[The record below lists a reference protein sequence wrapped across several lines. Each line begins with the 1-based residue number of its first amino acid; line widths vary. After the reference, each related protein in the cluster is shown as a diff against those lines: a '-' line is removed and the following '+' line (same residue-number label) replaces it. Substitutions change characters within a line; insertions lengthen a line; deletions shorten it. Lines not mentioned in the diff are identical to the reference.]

1 MKIHYY
7 MQYFPGA
14 DAVGSRQPF
23 TFSRFL
29 ADRGHDVTVVACNKN
44 IDTAARE
51 KAHDEGCGNG
61 GRLKILR
68 LPCLPGGRGSNAAR
82 LAAYNSFMV
91 AALAR
96 AAVLPRPDVILGS
109 IQPLFTRLAALAV
122 ARLKKVP
129 FVLEVRDLW
138 PDALVVKK
146 AITAAQAWPLFVLTN
161 MLYRQAGRIV
171 SITPGIRKELVK
183 KGIPASRID
192 VFPNGFDPLLFRQA
206 DALREQ
212 VRQAYGWGNCFVA
225 IYVGSF
231 TKVTAM
237 DVVVRAAA
245 RLRDAGIRFEFFGN
259 GPARGQVEQLAR
271 DLGAGNVTFHD
282 PVPKVQV
289 PGLLAAADI
298 ALMSLFKTPLAH
310 IYFENKFMDY
320 MGSGKAIAAAMEG
333 EQADMIRR
341 YDLGRVVAPGDD
353 AGLSQLVREAS
364 LDTPGI
370 QAMGLRGKALVDER
384 LLLPAILQRYGDVLE
399 AAASGTLSAHPA
411 WEPAP

>member
-14 DAVGSRQPF
+14 DAAGSRQPF
-23 TFSRFL
+23 AFSRFL
-29 ADRGHDVTVVACNKN
+29 ADCGHDVTVVACNRN
-44 IDTAARE
+44 IDTGARE
-51 KAHDEGCGNG
+51 KVFDANCDNG
-61 GRLKILR
+61 GSLKILR

-82 LAAYNSFMV
+82 LCAYNSFM
-91 AALAR
+91 AAAFVRGAL
-96 AAVLPRPDVILGS
+96 LPRPDVILGS
-109 IQPLFTRLAALAV
+109 IQPLFAGLAALAV
-122 ARLKKVP
+122 AKLKKTP

-146 AITAAQAWPLFVLTN
+146 AITPAQAWPLFVLTN
-161 MLYRQAGRIV
+161 FLYRQASRIV
-171 SITPGIRKELVK
+171 SITPGIRKELLK
-183 KGIPASRID
+183 KGVSASRID
-192 VFPNGFDPLLFRQA
+192 VFPNGFDPQLFLNTTG
-206 DALREQ
+206 LREQ
-212 VRQAYGWGNCFVA
+212 VRSSYGWGSNFVA
-225 IYVGSF
+225 MYVGSF
-231 TKVTAM
+231 TKVTAL

-245 RLRDAGIRFEFFGN
+245 RLKDTGIRFELFGS
-259 GPARGQVEQLAR
+259 GPAHGQVQHLAE
-271 DLGAGNVTFHD
+271 DIGATNVTFHD

-320 MGSGKAIAAAMEG
+320 MGAGKAIMAAMEG

-353 AGLSQLVREAS
+353 LGLSQLVRQAS
-364 LDTPGI
+364 LSGKNV

-384 LLLPAILQRYGDVLE
+384 LLLPAILQRYGAVLE
-399 AAASGTLSAHPA
+399 AAAAGTLESYPV
-411 WEPAP
+411 WEPSP